1 MLGVG
6 PCGGIEKTS
15 LISLTSE
22 ERRARPAPGA
32 SIISVA
38 FRRNHRHLLCAG
50 QDCAGLAIN
59 AISAA
64 GHEILV
70 NAYAFTTEMR
80 EFLGNLYKEIS
91 IENSRKLVTYRYR
104 RAEDRQSKL
113 VLVDL
118 AMHRDAHA
126 GPASLRR

>member
-1 MLGVG
+1 LTIPVPASAIGMLTV
-6 PCGGIEKTS
+6 S
-15 LISLTSE
+15 LIS
-22 ERRARPAPGA
+22 A
-32 SIISVA
+32 A

-50 QDCAGLAIN
+50 TGLRRARIG
-59 AISAA
+59 AFDVAR
-64 GHEILV
+64 HEILV

-91 IENSRKLVTYRYR
+91 IENSQKLVTYRYR

-118 AMHRDAHA
+118 AMHRDARA
-126 GPASLRR
+126 GHASLWR

>member
-1 MLGVG
+1 MQPV
-6 PCGGIEKTS
+6 
-15 LISLTSE
+15 
-22 ERRARPAPGA
+22 RRAVIDVGTN
-32 SIISVA
+32 SVK
-38 FRRNHRHLLCAG
+38 LLVA
-50 QDCAGLAIN
+50 DV
-59 AISAA
+59 A
-64 GHEILV
+64 GHDIRV

-118 AMHRDAHA
+118 AMHRDAPA

>member
-1 MLGVG
+1 VL
-6 PCGGIEKTS
+6 
-15 LISLTSE
+15 
-22 ERRARPAPGA
+22 
-32 SIISVA
+32 ISVA
-38 FRRNHRHLLCAG
+38 FAATIVIVSCFAPE
-50 QDCAGLAIN
+50 QDCAGLAIG
-59 AISAA
+59 AIGVA

-91 IENSRKLVTYRYR
+91 IENSQKLVTYRYR

-118 AMHRDAHA
+118 AMHRDARA
-126 GPASLRR
+126 GPASPRR

>member
-1 MLGVG
+1 LTIPVPASAIGMLTV
-6 PCGGIEKTS
+6 S
-15 LISLTSE
+15 LISAAFAATIVTCI
-22 ERRARPAPGA
+22 APE
-32 SIISVA
+32 
-38 FRRNHRHLLCAG
+38 
-50 QDCAGLAIN
+50 QDCAGLAIG
-59 AISAA
+59 AIDVA

-91 IENSRKLVTYRYR
+91 IENSQKLVTYRYR

-118 AMHRDAHA
+118 AMHRDARA
-126 GPASLRR
+126 GPASPRR

>member
-1 MLGVG
+1 MLT
-6 PCGGIEKTS
+6 IS
-15 LISLTSE
+15 LISAAFAATIVT
-22 ERRARPAPGA
+22 RFAPE
-32 SIISVA
+32 
-38 FRRNHRHLLCAG
+38 
-50 QDCAGLAIN
+50 QDCAGLAIS
-59 AISAA
+59 AIDAA

-118 AMHRDAHA
+118 AMHRDAPA